1 MISVTVEKFESF
13 MGHGDFASDFL
24 LIYYN
29 ETGFFL
35 ANLKAVL
42 HLYMK
47 YLITAVMTYSHN
59 CY

>member
-29 ETGFFL
+29 ETGFFFFFFIYI

-42 HLYMK
+42 HL
-47 YLITAVMTYSHN
+47 
-59 CY
+59 